1 MVLVSRCPKDDQTQS
16 LLNGL
21 PKKIT
26 DKDLD
31 NNGEYIFE
39 KVLKLHNPEDFKG
52 LTQN

>member
-52 LTQN
+52 FTQN